1 MANIGLS
8 KPKYAI
14 YKNNGTT
21 VTYSGGAV
29 IGKAVSLDMSL
40 DGGDTNILYADNG
53 AAESANSFGGGTLTL
68 NTDDLL
74 PAPMAAILGVAE
86 SAITGVDA
94 VTTADAKWLLFND
107 DQETPYVGFGAIGKK
122 QINNQ
127 TKWVAIIYP
136 KIQFQ
141 NLGDALTTQG
151 ETIEWQT
158 PEITATLMRDDTAK
172 HEWRRMSSPLDSE
185 AEAEALLN
193 SFLNI
198 TA

>member
-1 MANIGLS
+1 MANVGLS
-8 KPKYAI
+8 KPMYAI
-14 YKNNGTT
+14 YTNNGTT
-21 VTYSGGAV
+21 VTYSSGGV
-29 IGKAVSLDMSL
+29 VGKAVSLDMSL

-74 PAPMAAILGVAE
+74 PEPMAAILGVSE
-86 SAITGVDA
+86 STITGVEG
-94 VTTADAKWLLFND
+94 VSTVGAKWLTFND

-172 HEWRRMSSPLDSE
+172 HEWRRMSTPLDSE
-185 AEAEALLN
+185 AEAEALIKN
-193 SFLNI
+193 FLNI
-198 TA
+198 TE

>member
-40 DGGDTNILYADNG
+40 DGGD
-53 AAESANSFGGGTLTL
+53 
-68 NTDDLL
+68 LL

-94 VTTADAKWLLFND
+94 VTTADAKWLMFND